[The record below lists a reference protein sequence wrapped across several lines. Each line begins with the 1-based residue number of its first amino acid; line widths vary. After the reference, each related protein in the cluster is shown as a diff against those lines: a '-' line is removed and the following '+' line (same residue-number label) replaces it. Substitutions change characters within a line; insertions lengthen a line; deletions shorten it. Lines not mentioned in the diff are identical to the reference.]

1 MDIIRFFPSV
11 LAATPVKISKANK
24 KNIYNFAKTL
34 EFMPLYKNVNDDKFI
49 KDKNKSEVSK
59 LNKVLKED
67 KLSFINGPLQMGLD
81 HFNNQVMNWDCKP
94 IIVNSWFHKIK
105 PNQESEIINQSNS
118 LLTGILFLDVEDKH
132 PSLIFE
138 KEMFGFNPNVKQF
151 NEFNMT
157 RACVN
162 AKSDYFG
169 IIPSNIKFKFSCN
182 RSNKTHYNLMF
193 STMPKGNLGYNTT
206 ELGLN

>member
-1 MDIIRFFPSV
+1 MDIVRFFPNV
-11 LAATPVKISKANK
+11 LAGTPVKISKGHRK
-24 KNIYNFAKTL
+24 DVYSFIKTL
-34 EFMPLYKNVNDDKFI
+34 EFIPLYKDVVEDKFV

-59 LNKVLKED
+59 LNKILKHN
-67 KLSFINGPLQMGLD
+67 KISFIHGALQMGLD
-81 HFNNQVMNWDCKP
+81 HFNNQIMNWNCNS

-105 PNQESEIINQSNS
+105 PNQESEIIHQSNS
-118 LLTGILFLDVEDKH
+118 LLTGILFLDVDDKH

-138 KEMFGFNPNVKQF
+138 KETFGFNPNTKQF

-157 RACVN
+157 RACIKP
-162 AKSDYFG
+162 KSDYLV
-169 IIPSNIKFKFSCN
+169 IIPSNIKFKFSLN
-182 RSNKTHYNLMF
+182 KSNKIHYNLMF